1 MGAQMC
7 AELTCRL
14 FGRLCICTI
23 VSKFGKLG
31 TIATDFP
38 DPTEEQ
44 LMMPTGV
51 YSTLYTPNKQPVSE
65 ERAKFYSELKQMCP
79 VFDSSSRHDHRT
91 RSGERAV
98 INLKK
103 WTSAAKTPLAVY
115 HALQAVLAMVSL
127 IANTRSF
134 LYKCRVLFGE
144 GIVLHL

>member
-51 YSTLYTPNKQPVSE
+51 YSTLYTPNKHPVNSIVTG
-65 ERAKFYSELKQMCP
+65 C
-79 VFDSSSRHDHRT
+79 FDLEQ
-91 RSGERAV
+91 SG
-98 INLKK
+98 IQ
-103 WTSAAKTPLAVY
+103 AALCVNAPLPLALHELY
-115 HALQAVLAMVSL
+115 AHAREDADEDL
-127 IANTRSF
+127 ILSVDAA
-134 LYKCRVLFGE
+134 RVFQRFDHDGVVQ
-144 GIVLHL
+144 IDMPRQSIH